1 MSDVILITG
10 AAGGIGQCLA
20 RQLSRRPVQLVLVDR
35 DARGLAALR
44 AELGET
50 TLTYAADL
58 CDEDQLAALIDF
70 VQQHCGR
77 LMP

>member
-35 DARGLAALR
+35 
-44 AELGET
+44 
-50 TLTYAADL
+50 
-58 CDEDQLAALIDF
+58 EDRKS
-70 VQQHCGR
+70 VV
-77 LMP
+77 